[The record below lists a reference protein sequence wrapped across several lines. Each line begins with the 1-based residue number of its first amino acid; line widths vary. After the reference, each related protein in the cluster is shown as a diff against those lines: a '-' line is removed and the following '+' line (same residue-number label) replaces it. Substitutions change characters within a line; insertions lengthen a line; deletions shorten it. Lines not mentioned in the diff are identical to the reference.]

1 MNKTF
6 TETVL
11 RLYLKLKLLIMK
23 TNKATVIYEINGKR
37 YEVDIDTQFVPAEK
51 EAKHIAMES
60 LAKNAIKEDMRM
72 NGITGDPKVVDIVQD
87 K

>member
-1 MNKTF
+1 
-6 TETVL
+6 
-11 RLYLKLKLLIMK
+11 MK
-23 TNKATVIYEINGKR
+23 TSKATVIYEINGKR
-37 YEVDIDTQFVPAEK
+37 HEIDIDTQFVPTEK

-72 NGITGDPKVVDIVQD
+72 NGITGDPKIVDIVQD